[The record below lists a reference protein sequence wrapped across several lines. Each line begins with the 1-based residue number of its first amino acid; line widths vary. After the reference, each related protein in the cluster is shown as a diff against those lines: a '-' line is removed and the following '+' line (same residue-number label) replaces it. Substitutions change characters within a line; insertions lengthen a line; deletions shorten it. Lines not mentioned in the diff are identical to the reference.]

1 MSQLGIF
8 SSVAVVA
15 FFLVI
20 GGVAA
25 NYFVT
30 KKDTVSEIEIAR
42 IVEHVTFSGGSAQ

>member
-25 NYFVT
+25 NYFVP
-30 KKDTVSEIEIAR
+30 KKTRSRKSRSPELWS
-42 IVEHVTFSGGSAQ
+42 T